1 MSAKEL
7 FDELSRHRFE
17 IEKALGADRVYW
29 NRGNDIKRARIFVR
43 SDSLSINNES
53 DWERMAEY
61 HSVWSKKLYDVLV
74 PYVRDYVRAKTID
87 A

>member
-1 MSAKEL
+1 MA
-7 FDELSRHRFE
+7 
-17 IEKALGADRVYW
+17 
-29 NRGNDIKRARIFVR
+29 NDSSSLPI
-43 SDSLSINNES
+43 SDDLSINNES

-61 HSVWSKKLYDVLV
+61 HSVWSKKIYDVLV

>member
-1 MSAKEL
+1 MRGK
-7 FDELSRHRFE
+7 DEKLLDIFNSNGKRF
-17 IEKALGADRVYW
+17 IIPAYQRNYD
-29 NRGNDIKRARIFVR
+29 
-43 SDSLSINNES
+43 LSINNES

-61 HSVWSKKLYDVLV
+61 HSVWSKKIYDVLV

>member
-1 MSAKEL
+1 MRGK
-7 FDELSRHRFE
+7 DEKLLDIFNSNGKRF
-17 IEKALGADRVYW
+17 IIPSYQRNYD
-29 NRGNDIKRARIFVR
+29 
-43 SDSLSINNES
+43 LSINNES

-61 HSVWSKKLYDVLV
+61 HSVWSKKIYDVLV